1 MYVAP
6 RLYPRKDILLDE
18 KTSNVN
24 VKFFHLQASQRAIT
38 DIDRRVKKI
47 SGAARK
53 YYSTTELSPFLDD
66 LDQSTEETLQLMD
79 NLSLSLRCEPIFRQA
94 F

>member
-1 MYVAP
+1 M
-6 RLYPRKDILLDE
+6 RKFQI
-18 KTSNVN
+18 SNVN
-24 VKFFHLQASQRAIT
+24 FKFFNLQASQRAIT